1 MTTTGAA
8 AELRFYPVW
17 DRMVRI
23 FHWLNVICVIALAA
37 LGTALLW
44 DDELGLS
51 AEGKVLLKTI
61 HVWFGYV
68 LAANLGVRLAWAF
81 VGGPFS
87 RWRALLPLGRGY
99 LQSLRGYVAGMMSGE
114 APRYLG
120 HNPLGRLMVTAL
132 LALLTVQG
140 VTGLVL
146 AGTDI
151 YYPPIGAS
159 IARWVA
165 APGVDPATLVPGDKT
180 SVDAAAWA
188 DMRAFRDP
196 YVETHETVFFILL
209 GAVLLHILGVLVG
222 ELREG
227 GSLISAM
234 FTGRKVLDRPPVDA
248 P

>member
-1 MTTTGAA
+1 MTSMATGTT
-8 AELRFYPVW
+8 LRSYPVW
-17 DRMVRI
+17 DRLVRI
-23 FHWLNVICVIALAA
+23 FHWVNVACIIALTA

-51 AEGKVLLKTI
+51 SGGKVLLKTV
-61 HVWFGYV
+61 HVWFGYA
-68 LAANLGVRLAWAF
+68 LATNLGVRLAWAF
-81 VGGPFS
+81 VGGPFA
-87 RWRALLPLGRGY
+87 RWRAILPLGRGY
-99 LQSLRGYVAGMMSGE
+99 LQSLRTYLSGMAAGE

-120 HNPLGRLMVTAL
+120 HNPVGRLMITAL
-132 LALLTVQG
+132 LALLTVQS
-140 VTGLVL
+140 VTGLVI

-180 SVDAAAWA
+180 MVDPDAWA
-188 DMRAFRDP
+188 AMREFRSP
-196 YVETHETVFFILL
+196 YVETHETVFFIIL
-209 GAVLLHILGVLVG
+209 GAVVLHLLGVIVG

-227 GSLISAM
+227 GSLVSAM